1 MITLRLL
8 AARLAGVE
16 MDITLCGGSAF
27 RFYRV
32 PPQILMLYP
41 PLPDPFEDSNHLKL
55 AKSSIVTEVLHT
67 PIHRLIFKPK
77 DLGLT
82 KLYKTRLAKGD
93 LPFGSVFD
101 TDFGFAVTSPAA
113 TLLTMA
119 RGVSRLDLLMA
130 ACEMVGEFAVFNP
143 CERAENLL
151 DQAIDQRF
159 IRPNEGW
166 RRVENVDG
174 NDTNLWRRKPLL
186 TIDELRSFCD
196 DAAGLHGV
204 KDLRW
209 AAERVTGITASPL
222 EVQASLLLGLP
233 RAAGGEGL
241 PIMNN
246 QRIQLSPAARR
257 IYPHNSCYADILIE
271 GEGDAAGVIIE
282 CQGRSVHASEAAG
295 ISDSNRTTALMTMGY
310 EVILATADQL
320 KDAKSF
326 DSVLD
331 IIAKKANMPRRT
343 KTARQLAT
351 QADLRQNLFIDWS
364 TLGD

>member
-1 MITLRLL
+1 
-8 AARLAGVE
+8 
-16 MDITLCGGSAF
+16 MDITLCGASAF

-32 PPQILMLYP
+32 PPQILLLYP
-41 PLPDPFEDSNHLKL
+41 PLPYAFEDSNHLKL
-55 AKSSIVTEVLHT
+55 KNSPIVADLIGI
-67 PIHRLIFKPK
+67 PIHRLTFRASSHWV
-77 DLGLT
+77 T
-82 KLYKTRLAKGD
+82 KLYQTHTVNGD
-93 LPFGSVFD
+93 LPFGSIFD

-130 ACEMVGEFAVFNP
+130 AYEMVGEFAVFNP
-143 CERAENLL
+143 CERAETML

-174 NDTNLWRRKPLL
+174 NGTNLWRRKPLL

-241 PIMNN
+241 PVMNN
-246 QRIQLSPAARR
+246 QRIQLSPVARR
-257 IYPHNSCYADILIE
+257 IYPHNTCYADILIE

-310 EVILATADQL
+310 EVILVTADQL

-331 IIAKKANMPRRT
+331 IIAKKANLPRCT
-343 KTARQLAT
+343 KTARQLAA

>member
-1 MITLRLL
+1 
-8 AARLAGVE
+8 
-16 MDITLCGGSAF
+16 MDITLCGASAF

-32 PPQILMLYP
+32 PPQILLLYP
-41 PLPDPFEDSNHLKL
+41 PLAYAFEDSNHLKL
-55 AKSSIVTEVLHT
+55 KKSAIVADLIGT
-67 PIHRLIFKPK
+67 PIHRLTFNA
-77 DLGLT
+77 GNHWLT
-82 KLYKTRLAKGD
+82 KLYQTHTVNGD
-93 LPFGSVFD
+93 LPFGSIFD

-119 RGVSRLDLLMA
+119 RSVSRLDLLMA
-130 ACEMVGEFAVFNP
+130 VYEMVGEFAVFNP

-159 IRPNEGW
+159 IRSNEGW

-174 NDTNLWRRKPLL
+174 HGTNLWRRKPLL

-246 QRIQLSPAARR
+246 HRIQLSPAARR
-257 IYPHNSCYADILIE
+257 IYPHSSCYADILIE

-310 EVILATADQL
+310 EVILVTADQL

-331 IIAKKANMPRRT
+331 IIAKKANLPRRA
-343 KTARQLAT
+343 KTARQLAAR
-351 QADLRQNLFIDWS
+351 ADLRDNLFIDWS